1 MNVTERFLQYVS
13 FPTQSDETSDTC
25 PSTAC
30 QLALGQYLRD
40 ELASLGAKDV
50 CLDENGYVYATIPA
64 SKGYEN
70 APKVM
75 FCSHMDTAEEAGGE
89 NIRPR
94 IIKNYDGSDIVLNEE
109 YGIVSAVKDLPKL
122 LDHVGEDLIVTD
134 GTTLLGADC
143 KAGIAEI
150 VTAAESMLC
159 DPYLPHPEVR
169 IVFTPDEEIGRGPD
183 RIDMEKV
190 NCDFGYTMDGCLVGE
205 LEYENFNA
213 WRADIVI
220 SGVAVH
226 PGSSF
231 GIMKNASLIA
241 AEFVSML
248 PEKET
253 PYYTKERE
261 GFYHLTNMEG
271 GVESARLK
279 YILRDHDMEKERERI
294 RVIEDTAAKLNEKY
308 GEGTVTAVISEQYRN
323 MKEKLIPGHEN
334 ILEAARAGIAAT
346 DETLSEPAV
355 RGGTDGARF
364 SFMGLPCPNLGMGA
378 FYCHGPHEFTTVQ
391 QMEKGVKLILNILER
406 IR

>member
-1 MNVTERFLQYVS
+1 MNVTERFLKYVS
-13 FPTQSDETSDTC
+13 FPTQSDETSGTC

-30 QLALGQYLRD
+30 QLELGKYLKQELEALGASGV
-40 ELASLGAKDV
+40 ELDG
-50 CLDENGYVYATIPA
+50 NGYVYATIPA
-64 SKGYEN
+64 SAGRED
-70 APKVM
+70 ASKVM
-75 FCSHMDTAEEAGGE
+75 FCSHMDTAEEASGE

-94 IIKNYDGSDIVLNEE
+94 FVKNYDGTDVMLNEE
-109 YGIVSAVKDLPKL
+109 YGIITAAKDFPEL
-122 LDHVGEDLIVTD
+122 LEHVREDLIVTD

-150 VTAAESMLC
+150 VTAAEMLLK
-159 DPYLPHPEVR
+159 DPSIPHPEVR

-183 RIDMEKV
+183 RINMEKV
-190 NCDFGYTMDGCLVGE
+190 NADFGYTMDGCLVGE

-220 SGVAVH
+220 NGVAVH
-226 PGSSF
+226 PGSSY

-253 PYYTKERE
+253 PYYTKGRE
-261 GFYHLTNMEG
+261 GFYHLTNLEG

-279 YILRDHDMEKERERI
+279 YILRDHDMEILKERI
-294 RVIEDTAAKLNEKY
+294 RVIEETAEKLNKKY
-308 GEGTVTAVISEQYRN
+308 GEDTVTAAISEQYRN
-323 MKEKLIPGHEN
+323 MKEKLIPDHEE
-334 ILEAARAGIAAT
+334 ILEAARKGIRAVGA
-346 DETLSEPAV
+346 DLSEPPV
-355 RGGTDGARF
+355 RGGTDGARL

-391 QMEKGVKLILNILER
+391 QLEKGVQLILNILEE
-406 IR
+406 IV